1 MKNRRHFMIM
11 DLIEKMRIET
21 QEELCE
27 QLRKQGFNVTQATVS
42 RDIKEIG
49 LIKVPDDKGY
59 FYSLPANQEVKS
71 TPERV
76 RQVFRAMV
84 MQIDYSE
91 NIVVIK
97 TTPGAAQSTA
107 LLIDHAHFAEV
118 LGCVAG
124 DDTILVVVKPKDA
137 TEMIAKKLRFI
148 LYDEAPEE

>member
-27 QLRKQGFNVTQATVS
+27 QLRKRGFQVTQATIS

-49 LIKVPDDKGY
+49 LVKTSDDKGY
-59 FYSLPANQEVKS
+59 FYSLPGNQEIKTTS
-71 TPERV
+71 GRV

-84 MQIDYSE
+84 TQIDYSE

-97 TTPGAAQSTA
+97 TTPGAAQSAA
-107 LLIDHAHFAEV
+107 LMVDHAHFPEV
-118 LGCVAG
+118 IGCVAG
-124 DDTILVVVKPKDA
+124 DDTILVVVKPKEA
-137 TEMIAKKLRFI
+137 TEGITQKLRVI
-148 LYDEAPEE
+148 LYDEAAEE

>member
-42 RDIKEIG
+42 RDIKEMG
-49 LIKVPDDKGY
+49 LIKISDEQGY
-59 FYSLPANQEVKS
+59 FYSLPGSQEAKA
-71 TPERV
+71 TPGHV

-84 MQIDYSE
+84 MHIDYSE

-97 TTPGAAQSTA
+97 TTPGAAQSAA
-107 LLIDHAHFAEV
+107 LLVDHAHFPEV
-118 LGCVAG
+118 IGCVAG
-124 DDTILVVVKPKDA
+124 DDTILVVVKPKEA
-137 TEMIAKKLRFI
+137 TETIAKKLRVI
-148 LYDEAPEE
+148 LYDESAEE

>member
-42 RDIKEIG
+42 RDIKEMG
-49 LIKVPDDKGY
+49 LIKISDEQGY
-59 FYSLPANQEVKS
+59 FYSLPGSQETKA
-71 TPERV
+71 TPGHV

-84 MQIDYSE
+84 MHIDYSE

-97 TTPGAAQSTA
+97 TTPGAAQSAA
-107 LLIDHAHFAEV
+107 LLVDHAHFPEV
-118 LGCVAG
+118 IGCVAG
-124 DDTILVVVKPKDA
+124 DDTILVVVKPKEA
-137 TEMIAKKLRFI
+137 TETIAKKLRVI
-148 LYDEAPEE
+148 LYDESAEE